1 MVLQKSFRFTPNDG
15 LICVNLNDVSSYI
28 EEKMEM
34 FRDYNNYTSKQ
45 KKIELLAEILKM
57 YNEDIQNPQIDMSAM
72 NNMVYSD
79 KLDTNQMLQ
88 YYDVVWILG
97 TIVYNVFDYGKNAV
111 NHFEDGINGPID
123 MSEMLWQAYSQLHV
137 VKMNGEKTAYGA
149 TLIFTTVLESEL
161 KRKFK
166 DNFIQEKLT
175 EVDNIVNQGG
185 YSLTEEEKK
194 LIKFLRHDA
203 DAKSYNGVY
212 ATTYA
217 AYDLFTAVGVLDTA
231 NKNDQKNLLLNKTT
245 LNQLLGYSFFQSKVE
260 PAFLETMQLLFQTNN
275 LNLRNDIAHGG
286 FGYKNYYH
294 TAATSLLFF
303 MATLVIT
310 DEYLR

>member
-1 MVLQKSFRFTPNDG
+1 
-15 LICVNLNDVSSYI
+15 
-28 EEKMEM
+28 MEM

-123 MSEMLWQAYSQLHV
+123 MSEMLWQAYSQLHA

-185 YSLTEEEKK
+185 YSLTEEEKE
-194 LIKFLRHDA
+194 LIKFCVMTRMQ
-203 DAKSYNGVY
+203 K
-212 ATTYA
+212 ATMV
-217 AYDLFTAVGVLDTA
+217 F
-231 NKNDQKNLLLNKTT
+231 
-245 LNQLLGYSFFQSKVE
+245 
-260 PAFLETMQLLFQTNN
+260 MQLHMP
-275 LNLRNDIAHGG
+275 RMI
-286 FGYKNYYH
+286 
-294 TAATSLLFF
+294 
-303 MATLVIT
+303 
-310 DEYLR
+310 YLRQWAF

>member
-1 MVLQKSFRFTPNDG
+1 MILQKNFKFTPNEG
-15 LICVNLNDVSSYI
+15 LTCENMDDVSSYI
-28 EEKMEM
+28 GEKIEL
-34 FRDYNNYTSKQ
+34 FRDYGNYTSKQ
-45 KKIELLAEILKM
+45 KKVELLEEILKM
-57 YNEDIQNPQIDMSAM
+57 YNEDVLNTQIDMSAM
-72 NNMVYSD
+72 TNVVYSD
-79 KLDTNQMLQ
+79 KADTRLMIQ
-88 YYDVVWILG
+88 YYDMVWILG
-97 TIVYNVFDYGKNAV
+97 TIIYNVFDYGKNAV
-111 NHFEDGINGPID
+111 NYFEDGINGPID
-123 MSEMLWQAYSQLHV
+123 MSEMLWQAYSQLHA

-166 DNFIQEKLT
+166 ESFIQEKLS
-175 EVDNIVNQGG
+175 EVDNVVNQGG
-185 YSLTEEEKK
+185 YSLTEEEKE
-194 LIKFLRHDA
+194 LIKFLSHDA

-217 AYDLFTAVGVLDTA
+217 AYDLFKAVGVLDTT
-231 NKNDQKNLLLNKTT
+231 NNDQKNLLLNKTT
-245 LNQLLGYSFFQSKVE
+245 LNQLLGYTFFQSKVE
-260 PAFLETMQLLFQTNN
+260 PAFLETMKLLFQTNN

-294 TAATSLLFF
+294 TATTSLLFF

>member
-1 MVLQKSFRFTPNDG
+1 MVLQKSFRITPNDG
-15 LICVNLNDVSSYI
+15 LVCVNMNDVSSYI
-28 EEKMEM
+28 EEKVEM
-34 FRDYNNYTSKQ
+34 LRDYSNYISKQ
-45 KKIELLAEILKM
+45 KKIELLEEILKM
-57 YNEDIQNPQIDMSAM
+57 YNEDIQSPQIDMSAM
-72 NNMVYSD
+72 TNMVYSD
-79 KLDTNQMLQ
+79 KLDTSQMLQ

-97 TIVYNVFDYGKNAV
+97 TIIYNVFDYGKNTV
-111 NHFEDGINGPID
+111 NYFEDGINGPID
-123 MSEMLWQAYSQLHV
+123 MSEMLWQAYSQLHA

-161 KRKFK
+161 KRKIK
-166 DNFIQEKLT
+166 ESFIQEKIS
-175 EVDNIVNQGG
+175 EVDNVVNQGG
-185 YSLTEEEKK
+185 YSLTEEEKE
-194 LIKFLRHDA
+194 LIKFLSHDA

-217 AYDLFTAVGVLDTA
+217 AYDLFKAVGVLDTT
-231 NKNDQKNLLLNKTT
+231 NNDQKNLLLNKTT
-245 LNQLLGYSFFQSKVE
+245 LNQLLGYTFFHSKVE
-260 PAFLETMQLLFQTNN
+260 PAFLETMKLLFQTNN

-294 TAATSLLFF
+294 TAVTSLLFF